1 MNQYRLRKV
10 TKEDLQL
17 LFDWANDS
25 LVRMNSYHTE
35 PIEFSTHE
43 KWFAAKLA
51 DENCCMYILTDGDEK
66 TCYGQVRGDLDAG
79 KIEIDYSIGKE
90 YRGHGLA
97 KKMLALFE
105 KELPNGSILYAEVKK
120 ENPASA
126 KVFESLG
133 YVKEEKES
141 IFVYT
146 KQV

>member
-43 KWFAAKLA
+43 KWLAGKLA
-51 DENCCMYILTDGDEK
+51 DINCCMYILTDENEG
-66 TCYGQVRGDLDAG
+66 TCYGQVRGDLEEG

-120 ENPASA
+120 ENPAST

-133 YVKEEKES
+133 YMKEEKES
-141 IFVYT
+141 IFVYR